1 MKIIKYGT
9 VTISEGSITIDG
21 WLVTPEDSDPPEA
34 TSEQLMLALV
44 IDWARKKFDAESN
57 KASYQAIQ
65 RAIANPKAN

>member
-9 VTISEGSITIDG
+9 VTISEGPITIDG
-21 WLVTPEDSDPPEA
+21 WLVTPEAGDPPEA
-34 TSEQLMLALV
+34 KPEELLLALA

-65 RAIANPKAN
+65 RAIANQKAN